1 MNRRLDVF
9 EQLRLGMIELK
20 FIGKGNIWIED
31 RFDDATKMLVQYF
44 ISESLIKTS
53 VGQLEV
59 IIYDG
64 FLSGVFAPFSSL
76 SAGENKLMM
85 QLSSETALLHYLS
98 YLKEHVRGI
107 QNLIQGNASSLYN
120 LRLDNQ
126 QVIESYKLVVIYTD
140 IFLLDS
146 KIKNALGLLSRVGP
160 AAGVSFLIIS
170 SNCDLPFNGQSYYQ
184 MISTYQGKLEY
195 GKHQASLPI
204 ISIAKIHERNN
215 SLLQETRRTE
225 SEVIDFLSLPRL
237 VNDSGK
243 AWLAKSVDG
252 LTFSIGKYG
261 LEDVSITLGDELNQR
276 HNMLI
281 TGAVGQ
287 GKSNLLSVIIHSL
300 CQNYSPRELQ
310 LFLLDFKEGVS
321 LKAFSNMDKE
331 DYLPHARALGLE
343 SDVSFGLSIMTYLYQ
358 EYKRRLELFK
368 QHNQKSI
375 KEFREAFPNQILP
388 RIVCVIDEFQL
399 MFGDKSDEGRV
410 IADYLEKSVR
420 LFRAAG
426 IHFILSSQTI
436 GGNQILIGRMDS
448 IFSQIPIRIA
458 HKNSIAESQ
467 MTLGQGNFAA
477 AYLKPREVIVN
488 LDYGEVSQNKK
499 VFVAYADERV
509 LNPIRIKW
517 WEAVKE
523 KVPPPTIFSGSQLI
537 KLSNY
542 TDILKLR
549 QAKAN
554 KLQGAAVFGREISV
568 KHSLIKSR
576 LKREIGHHIAIVGA
590 TNSKNN
596 QALGM
601 VQSVAISLAYL
612 EREANSQF
620 IFCHTFE
627 QNSSD
632 EKLINNLFVCLKE
645 LGVTIKVVIPEEFQI
660 TLQQVLEERKSQ
672 TLLKNS
678 SNIYIFGLG
687 MDRLRF
693 QQGMDNLSFL
703 PPGTGPLTS
712 FLEEAADL
720 GIHFIGW
727 WIKVNS
733 LEKQAFGIGIRN
745 DLINTKIFLRVG
757 EQSIKQFTGPFY
769 SWQPEAN
776 RALYLDEVASE
787 QPIPFIPFS
796 PMDLNECQLVIKKLN
811 KGE

>member
-1 MNRRLDVF
+1 MNNRLAVLDKLQF
-9 EQLRLGMIELK
+9 GKINLQ

-31 RFDDATKMLVQYF
+31 RFDDETKMLVQYLL
-44 ISESLIKTS
+44 SEALKRTS

-59 IIYDG
+59 ITYDG

-76 SAGENKLMM
+76 SSGENKLMR
-85 QLSSETALLHYLS
+85 QLSSETELLHYLD
-98 YLKEHVRGI
+98 YLKEHIRGI
-107 QNLIQGNASSLYN
+107 QNLIQDNATSLYN
-120 LRLDNQ
+120 LRLNNQ

-146 KIKNALGLLSRVGP
+146 KIKHILGLLSRVGA

-170 SNCDLPFNGQSYYQ
+170 SKSDLPFNGQSNYQ
-184 MISTYQGKLEY
+184 MISTYQGCLEY
-195 GKHQASLPI
+195 NNHQEYLPT
-204 ISIAKIHERNN
+204 ISISKIHECNN
-215 SLLQETRRTE
+215 SLLQETRRTK
-225 SEVIDFLSLPRL
+225 SEALPFFNLSKF
-237 VNDSGK
+237 VNESGK
-243 AWLAKSVDG
+243 AWTTKSVDG

-261 LEDVSITLGDELNQR
+261 LEEVSITLGDELNQR

-321 LKAFSNMDKE
+321 LKAFTNIDKE

-368 QHNQKSI
+368 KHNQKSI

-467 MTLGQGNFAA
+467 MTLGQGNIAA
-477 AYLKPREVIVN
+477 AYLKPREAIVN
-488 LDYGEVSQNKK
+488 LDYGEISQNKK
-499 VFVAYADERV
+499 VFVAYADEKV
-509 LNPIRIKW
+509 LNPIRLQW
-517 WEAVKE
+517 WKATKE

-537 KLSNY
+537 KLESY

-554 KLQGAAVFGREISV
+554 HLQGVAVFGREISV
-568 KHSLIKSR
+568 KHSLITSR
-576 LKREIGHHIAIVGA
+576 LKREIGHHIAILGA

-601 VQSVAISLAYL
+601 VQSVALSLAYL
-612 EREANSQF
+612 ESEMNSQF

-632 EKLINNLFVCLKE
+632 EQQINDLVLCLKE
-645 LGVTIKVVIPEEFQI
+645 IGVSVKIVTPEEFQN
-660 TLQQVLEERKSQ
+660 TLQQLLEERKSQ
-672 TLLKNS
+672 SLMKNLR
-678 SNIYIFGLG
+678 NIYVFGLG
-687 MDRLRF
+687 MDRIRF
-693 QQGMDNLSFL
+693 QQGMDSLAFIT
-703 PPGTGPLTS
+703 PGTGPMTS
-712 FLEEAADL
+712 FLEEAADY

-727 WIKVNS
+727 WVKVNS

-745 DLINTKIFLRVG
+745 DLINTKIFLRVS

-787 QPIPFIPFS
+787 KPLPFIPFS
-796 PMDLNECQLVIKKLN
+796 PMTLKECKLVFKKL

>member
-1 MNRRLDVF
+1 MNKRLDVLDYL
-9 EQLRLGMIELK
+9 QLGTINLQ
-20 FIGKGNIWIED
+20 FIGKGNIWLED

-44 ISESLIKTS
+44 LSEALIKTS
-53 VGQLEV
+53 VGQIEV
-59 IIYDG
+59 VTYDG

-76 SAGENKLMM
+76 SSGENKLMR
-85 QLSSETALLHYLS
+85 QLSSETELLHYLL
-98 YLKEHVRGI
+98 YLKEHIRGI
-107 QNLIQGNASSLYN
+107 QNLIQGNAPSLYK
-120 LRLDNQ
+120 LRSDNQ
-126 QVIESYKLVVIYTD
+126 QVIESYKLIIIYTD
-140 IFLLDS
+140 IELLDS
-146 KIKNALGLLSRVGP
+146 KIKNILGLLSRVGP

-170 SNCDLPFNGQSYYQ
+170 SKSNLPFNGRSNYQ
-184 MISTYQGKLEY
+184 MIDTYQGQLECDN
-195 GKHQASLPI
+195 HQVSIPT
-204 ISIAKIHERNN
+204 ISISKIHERNN

-225 SEVIDFLSLPRL
+225 SEVLPFLSLPRM
-237 VNDSGK
+237 VNESGK
-243 AWLAKSVDG
+243 AWSAESVDG

-261 LEDVSITLGDELNQR
+261 LEAVSITLGDELNQR

-321 LKAFSNMDKE
+321 LKAFSNIDKE
-331 DYLPHARALGLE
+331 DFLPHARALGLE

-368 QHNQKSI
+368 KHNKKSI
-375 KEFREAFPNQILP
+375 KEFREAFPNQVLP
-388 RIVCVIDEFQL
+388 RIVCIIDEFQL

-477 AYLKPREVIVN
+477 AYLKPREAIVN

-499 VFVAYADERV
+499 VFVAYADEKV
-509 LNPIRIKW
+509 LNPIRFKW
-517 WEAVKE
+517 WEATKE
-523 KVPPPTIFSGSQLI
+523 KLSPPTIFSGSQLI
-537 KLSNY
+537 TLTGRS
-542 TDILKLR
+542 DILKLR
-549 QAKAN
+549 QAKE
-554 KLQGAAVFGREISV
+554 KELEGGAVFGRGISV
-568 KHSLIKSR
+568 RHSLVMSR
-576 LKREIGHHIAIVGA
+576 LRREIGHHIAILGA
-590 TNSKNN
+590 ANSKNN
-596 QALGM
+596 QALGI

-612 EREANSQF
+612 EQEIDPQF

-627 QNSSD
+627 KNSSE
-632 EKLINNLFVCLKE
+632 EKHINSIVVSLKE
-645 LGVTIKVVIPEEFQI
+645 LGVSLKVITPEEFQT
-660 TLQQVLEERKSQ
+660 TLNQVLEERKSQ
-672 TLLKNS
+672 SLKNTG
-678 SNIYIFGLG
+678 NVYIFGLG
-687 MDRLRF
+687 MDRIRL
-693 QQGMDNLSFL
+693 QQGVDNLGFL

-727 WIKVNS
+727 WIKVKS

-776 RALYLDEVASE
+776 RTLYLDEVASE

-796 PMDLNECQLVIKKLN
+796 PMNLNECQYVIKKL
-811 KGE
+811 KGGE